1 MNYWKKFNDWYDS
14 KPKNPKLYLIIGIIF
29 FVIGGYIAGTQG
41 GGLVNGITQVI
52 SASLG
57 IICLLKYFYSGKK

>member
-1 MNYWKKFNDWYDS
+1 MSTEKKSTY
-14 KPKNPKLYLIIGIIF
+14 KVYLIIGIIF
-29 FVIGGYIAGTQG
+29 FVIGAYIAGTQG
-41 GGLVNGITQVI
+41 GGLVNGIAQVI